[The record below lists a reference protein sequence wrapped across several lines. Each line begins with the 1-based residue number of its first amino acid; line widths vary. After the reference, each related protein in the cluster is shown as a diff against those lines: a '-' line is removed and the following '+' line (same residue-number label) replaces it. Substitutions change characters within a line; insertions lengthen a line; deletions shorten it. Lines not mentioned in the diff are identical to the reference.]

1 MELELTNDQQL
12 FRETTRKFLETSTP
26 LTVVREIAAE
36 NPDGFDRGWWRRG
49 AELGWTSMLVPED
62 LGGGSVSGEGV
73 MDLQLIAEEMGLSL
87 IHI

>member
-36 NPDGFDRGWWRRG
+36 NPDGVDRG
-49 AELGWTSMLVPED
+49 
-62 LGGGSVSGEGV
+62 
-73 MDLQLIAEEMGLSL
+73 
-87 IHI
+87 